1 MLAVGV
7 WAILL
12 GAGCAS
18 HPDHFYLLSTLPEG
32 ESGSSS
38 APTVHVVLNV
48 TVPVLVDRGEMIVS
62 TARNE
67 ILILDHERWAVP
79 LSDQVSQTLAR
90 DIEKRRGEVLIGDR
104 RFDRAGSAAVIMKVD
119 IVRMTAQQGGR
130 VSIEAHWR
138 VVNVGVGL
146 DKIGAGSY
154 DAPVEGAG
162 YAAIAKAYSL
172 TLSGLADTL
181 SGELSRP

>member
-1 MLAVGV
+1 MRAVGAWV
-7 WAILL
+7 ILL
-12 GAGCAS
+12 VAGCAS
-18 HPDHFYLLSTLPEG
+18 HPDHFYLLNTLPDG

-38 APTVHVVLNV
+38 NPTVHVVLNV
-48 TVPVLVDRGEMIVS
+48 TVPALVDRGELIVG

-104 RFDRAGSAAVIMKVD
+104 RFDRAGSAAVMMKVD
-119 IVRMTAQQGGR
+119 IVRMSAQQGGR

-138 VVNVGVGL
+138 VVNAGVGL
-146 DKIGAGSY
+146 DRIGTGTY
-154 DAPVEGAG
+154 EAPVEGGA

-172 TLSGLADTL
+172 ALSGLADTL
-181 SGELSRP
+181 ASELSRP